1 MDSDELEE
9 QGSEE
14 QIDLP
19 SPDVI
24 TKYQTAGDI
33 VNRALAKVI
42 SEVKPGAKLVDL
54 CVLGDKTLEEGLG
67 AVYNKTKGL
76 EKGIAFPTSIS
87 VNHCV
92 GHYSPLTDDTIVLA
106 EGDVVK
112 IDLGAHIDG
121 LVSQAAHTAIATS
134 TPTVATTGRKA
145 DIIAAA
151 HYAGEI
157 AHRLIKPGKK
167 NTDVTEAINK
177 VAEEF
182 KVNVVEGVLSH
193 QIKRFVI
200 DGNKVIIGK
209 SSVENK
215 VEEFEF
221 SENEAYVVDIVM
233 STGEGKP
240 RELDTRTFV
249 YKRAVEQNYQ
259 LKMQASRY
267 VFNEINKRFPTF
279 PFSLRALDE
288 KKGKLGVTE
297 MLKHGLLHPYPVLYE
312 KQGEF
317 VAQFKFTVLIL
328 PASTARLNAQPLPYV
343 TSEFKLQDAG
353 LVATLALGTKRG
365 KKNKKKSSKKE
376 DGKEEKEG
384 EAKSGKEEKAAA
396 PAEAKPAA
404 K

>member
-1 MDSDELEE
+1 
-9 QGSEE
+9 
-14 QIDLP
+14 
-19 SPDVI
+19 
-24 TKYQTAGDI
+24 
-33 VNRALAKVI
+33 
-42 SEVKPGAKLVDL
+42 
-54 CVLGDKTLEEGLG
+54 
-67 AVYNKTKGL
+67 
-76 EKGIAFPTSIS
+76 
-87 VNHCV
+87 
-92 GHYSPLTDDTIVLA
+92 
-106 EGDVVK
+106 VK

-121 LVSQAAHTAIATS
+121 LISQAAHTVIATS
-134 TPTVATTGRKA
+134 NAANPATGRKA
-145 DIIAAA
+145 DVVAAA
-151 HYAGEI
+151 HYAGEV

-167 NTDVTEAINK
+167 NTDVSDAINK

-182 KVNVVEGVLSH
+182 KCTVVEGVLSH

-209 SSVENK
+209 SSNENK
-215 VEEFEF
+215 VDEFEF

-233 STGEGKP
+233 SSGEGKP

-328 PASTARLNAQPLPYV
+328 PASTARLNSQPLSYV
-343 TSEFKLQDAG
+343 TSEHKIQDAG
-353 LVATLALGTKRG
+353 ILATLALGTKRG
-365 KKNKKKSSKKE
+365 KKKKKGGKKE
-376 DGKEEKEG
+376 EDAKEENEG
-384 EAKSGKEEKAAA
+384 QAKPAAKAEEKKEKDSASA
-396 PAEAKPAA
+396 PAEAKAGA